1 MKDQISRIAM
11 AVEHFDSQG
20 WHRTGTEEDAVSG
33 AWLKGEIETIGL
45 QADLEAFDLSRIVTE
60 KASVETSGRTI
71 EGLPVFD
78 GVFTHSA
85 GVSGRLGSAGSDADI
100 GRPAGLGELPGKN
113 LPKRSR

>member
-60 KASVETSGRTI
+60 KASVETSGRTKRPNHRRAACFRWR
-71 EGLPVFD
+71 LH
-78 GVFTHSA
+78 TL
-85 GVSGRLGSAGSDADI
+85 GRC
-100 GRPAGLGELPGKN
+100 
-113 LPKRSR
+113 